1 MFSKT
6 HHTAV
11 AVLPPQEI
19 WEPIQAIRRRH
30 DRQFRRWMPHIN
42 LLYPFLP
49 RAQWPVA
56 VPRLLDAAQRMPAF
70 QITLAIFRSFT
81 HPSGH
86 TTLWLAPEPA
96 TTLLHL
102 QATLQAAVPACDD
115 QSRFPGGFTPHLSVG
130 QARSPQTTQ
139 HLLGTW
145 QATWRPVRFTV
156 TAVAVI
162 WRQGESPF
170 QVGEWIPLSS
180 AADCGAALPHI

>member
-19 WEPIQAIRRRH
+19 WEPIQTIRRQH

-49 RAQWPVA
+49 RAQWPIA
-56 VPRLLDAAQRMPAF
+56 VPRLLDAAQQMPAF
-70 QITLAIFRSFT
+70 QVTLAIFRPFT
-81 HPSGH
+81 HPSGN

-96 TTLLHL
+96 QTLIHL
-102 QATLQAAVPACDD
+102 QAALQAAIPACNE

-130 QARSPQTTQ
+130 QARSPQTMQ
-139 HLLGTW
+139 PLLESLQVTW
-145 QATWRPVRFTV
+145 QPVRFTV
-156 TAVAVI
+156 TAIAVI

-170 QVGEWIPLSS
+170 QVGEWIPLSPV
-180 AADCGAALPHI
+180 AG